1 MKYLCFLFLLFSLNI
16 QGQFSL
22 SGVVKNK
29 ATGKA
34 VPFATISYDTSK
46 KIADINGLF
55 KIISSTPLSVLDVS
69 QIGFRKDQF
78 IVKNNQK
85 QIVIS
90 LAPSD
95 VDEHTDV
102 RAQQIIAMSILL
114 RDGNNPAKKLNSYQF
129 KGYNKLL
136 VSANPDSIKVEF
148 DTITKRNFFGK
159 RTQKIDSSLYKFKKI
174 IAYRDL
180 IQTEKASLF
189 QYDGKHFQ
197 ENILGVKMS
206 GLKKPI
212 YEILGFNLQSYS
224 IYDKSYTLFETK
236 YNSPLAKDALKDYYY
251 QVLDSVDIEGRK
263 TFLIFF
269 KNKKLSRAAGLE
281 GLLFIDSQNYA
292 VAKSIMHIGGV
303 LDISGIHD
311 FTFLEE
317 QQLWWP
323 KKTTFRIVK
332 GSKEEDI
339 RLLGGVIKFDR
350 SDNISGID
358 RRSDPSDLIYLLSTT
373 VYSDLEI
380 NEALKIRRPSIA
392 MVVKESAIDQP
403 QEFWDKYRKGSL
415 TTREVNTYIAM
426 DSLVINTKIEKKLRF
441 GRKIFNGYVPI
452 GAIDL
457 DLRHLLSFNNY
468 EGFRLGLGGVT
479 NERLSEKFRLEG
491 YAAYGT
497 KDGTF
502 KYNFGAA
509 TRIGKSSNS
518 WFGASYTNDIREIAS
533 TSFAIDK
540 RSFKIYDPRPI
551 NISTFYNYKMYKMYI
566 ENRILPKTES
576 IWQVSTTAVEPKFN
590 YIFLNDGKSYTSYNM
605 TTAMVSLQWNPFSD
619 FMQTP
624 SGRMEIDKRF
634 PKFTFQFTQAL
645 PEIAQNDFEFGKVD
659 LRIEFE
665 KKYLNGQKSSII
677 SEAGYAYGDTPL
689 THLYNNS
696 PNNLNKDNIIQR
708 ITFSGKNAFET
719 MYFNEFFSSQYVMF
733 QLKHGFKKST
743 FAGAFSPTIVIV
755 SRAAWGNMQKPEQH
769 LGIDYKTL
777 DKGYFESG
785 VEFNQM
791 LRFFGLSAFY
801 RYGPNQLPR
810 FEDNIAIKLGFIL
823 DLGF

>member
-1 MKYLCFLFLLFSLNI
+1 M
-16 QGQFSL
+16 QGQFVL
-22 SGVVKNK
+22 SGIVKNK
-29 ATGKA
+29 ETGKA
-34 VPFATISYDTSK
+34 VPFATISYNDSNRT
-46 KIADINGLF
+46 ADINGLF
-55 KIISSTPLSVLDVS
+55 EIVSSSSISAIEAA
-69 QIGFRKDQF
+69 QIGFSKERF
-78 IVKNNQK
+78 SVKVSQK
-85 QIVIS
+85 YIILT

-95 VDEHTDV
+95 VIEHTDIK
-102 RAQQIIAMSILL
+102 AQQIINMAISL
-114 RDGNNPAKKLNSYQF
+114 RDHNNPAKKLDSYQF

-159 RTQKIDSSLYKFKKI
+159 RKQRIDSSLYKFKKI
-174 IAYRDL
+174 IDYRDL

-206 GLKKPI
+206 GLRKPI

-236 YNSPLAKDALKDYYY
+236 YNSPIAKDALKDYHF
-251 QVLDSVDIEGRK
+251 QLLDSVDIEDRK

-269 KNKKLSRAAGLE
+269 KNKRVSRASGLE
-281 GLLFIDSQNYA
+281 GLLFIDSKNYA

-311 FTFLEE
+311 FTFLEK

-323 KKTTFRIVK
+323 RKTTFRIVK
-332 GSKEEDI
+332 GSKEADI
-339 RLLGGVIKFDR
+339 KLLGGVIKFDR

-358 RRSDPSDLIYLLSTT
+358 RRNDPSDLTYLLSTT

-380 NEALKIRRPSIA
+380 NEVVEIKRPGIA
-392 MVVKESAIDQP
+392 MVIKETAINQP
-403 QEFWDKYRKGSL
+403 QEFWEKYRKDSL
-415 TTREVNTYIAM
+415 TQREINTYLAM
-426 DSLVINTKIEKKLRF
+426 DSLVISTNIEKKLRL
-441 GRKIFNGYVPI
+441 GRKIYNGYVPI

-479 NERLSEKFRLEG
+479 NEHLSEKFRLEG

-509 TRIGKSSNS
+509 TRIGKASNS
-518 WFGASYTNDIREIAS
+518 WVGASYTDDVREIAS

-540 RSFKIYDPRPI
+540 RIFKIYDPRPI

-590 YIFLNDGKSYTSYNM
+590 YVFLNNGKSYTSYNM
-605 TTAMVSLQWNPFSD
+605 TTAILSMQWNPYSD
-619 FMQTP
+619 FLQTP

-634 PKFTFQFTQAL
+634 PKFTFQFTQSL
-645 PEIAQNDFEFGKVD
+645 PGIANNDFEFGKVD

-665 KKYLNGQKSSII
+665 KKYLNGQKSSIL

-733 QLKHGFKKST
+733 QLKHSFKKST
-743 FAGAFSPTIVIV
+743 FAGAFSPTIVLV
-755 SRAAWGNMQKPEQH
+755 SRAAWGNMLKPEQH

-777 DKGYFESG
+777 DRGYFESG

>member
-1 MKYLCFLFLLFSLNI
+1 M

-22 SGVVKNK
+22 SGIVKNK
-29 ATGKA
+29 KTGKA
-34 VPFATISYDTSK
+34 VPFATISFNSSNKT
-46 KIADINGLF
+46 ADINGLF
-55 KIISSTPLSVLDVS
+55 EIESDTPFTIIEAA
-69 QIGFRKDQF
+69 QIGFSKERF
-78 IVKNNQK
+78 VVKNNQS
-85 QIVIS
+85 QIILS
-90 LAPSD
+90 LAPSN
-95 VDEHTDV
+95 VDEHTDI
-102 RAQQIIAMSILL
+102 RAQQIIAMAISF
-114 RDGNNPAKKLNSYQF
+114 RDDNNPAKKLKSYQF

-136 VSANPDSIKVEF
+136 VTANPDSIKVEF

-174 IAYRDL
+174 IDYRDL

-189 QYDGKHFQ
+189 KYDGKHFQ

-224 IYDKSYTLFETK
+224 IYDNSYTLFETK
-236 YNSPLAKDALKDYYY
+236 YNSPIAKDALEDYYY
-251 QVLDSVDIEGRK
+251 QVLDSVSIEGRK

-269 KNKKLSRAAGLE
+269 KNKKVSRASGLE

-292 VAKSIMHIGGV
+292 IAKSIMHIGGV

-323 KKTTFRIVK
+323 KKTTFRILK

-339 RLLGGVIKFDR
+339 RLLGGIIKFDR

-358 RRSDPSDLIYLLSTT
+358 RRNDPSDLTYLLSTT
-373 VYSDLEI
+373 IYSDLEI
-380 NEALKIRRPSIA
+380 NEAVEIKRPGIA
-392 MVVKESAIDQP
+392 MVIKESAINRP
-403 QEFWDKYRKGSL
+403 QEFWKEYRKDTLSA
-415 TTREVNTYIAM
+415 REINTYIAM
-426 DSLVINTKIEKKLRF
+426 DSLVINSNIEKKLRL
-441 GRKIFNGYVPI
+441 GRKIINGYVPI
-452 GAIDL
+452 GAFDL

-479 NERLSEKFRLEG
+479 NEHLSEKFRLEG

-518 WFGASYTNDIREIAS
+518 WFGASYTDDVKEIAS

-540 RSFKIYDPRPI
+540 RNFKIYDPRPI

-590 YIFLNDGKSYTSYNM
+590 YVFLNDGKSYTSYNM
-605 TTAMVSLQWNPFSD
+605 TTAMVSLQWNPYSD

-624 SGRMEIDKRF
+624 SGRLEIDKRF
-634 PKFTFQFTQAL
+634 PKFTFQFTQSL
-645 PEIAQNDFEFGKVD
+645 PGIAKNDFEFGKID

-665 KKYLNGQKSSII
+665 KKYLNGQKSSFLT
-677 SEAGYAYGDTPL
+677 EAGYAYGDTPL

-708 ITFSGKNAFET
+708 ITFAGKNAFET
-719 MYFNEFFSSQYVMF
+719 MYFNEFFSSQYVLF
-733 QLKHGFKKST
+733 QLKHGFKKSN
-743 FAGAFSPTIVIV
+743 FAGAFSPTIVLV
-755 SRAAWGNMQKPEQH
+755 SRAAWGNMEKPEQH

-777 DKGYFESG
+777 DQGYFESG

-801 RYGPNQLPR
+801 RYGPNQLSR
-810 FEDNIAIKLGFIL
+810 FEDNIAIKLSFQIN
-823 DLGF
+823 LGF

>member
-1 MKYLCFLFLLFSLNI
+1 MKYLSFLFLIFTLSM

-22 SGVVKNK
+22 NGIVKNK

-34 VPFATISYDTSK
+34 VPFATISFNSSNKT
-46 KIADINGLF
+46 ADINGLF
-55 KIISSTPLSVLDVS
+55 EIESDTPFTIIEAA
-69 QIGFRKDQF
+69 QIGFSKERF
-78 IVKNNQK
+78 MVKNNQN
-85 QIVIS
+85 QIILS
-90 LAPSD
+90 LAPSN
-95 VDEHTDV
+95 VDEHTDI
-102 RAQQIIAMSILL
+102 RAQQIISMAIYF
-114 RDGNNPAKKLNSYQF
+114 REKNNPAKKLNSYQF

-148 DTITKRNFFGK
+148 DTITRRNFFGK

-174 IAYRDL
+174 IDYRDL

-189 QYDGKHFQ
+189 KYDGKHFQ

-224 IYDKSYTLFETK
+224 IYDESYTLFETK
-236 YNSPLAKDALKDYYY
+236 YNSPIAKDALDDYYY
-251 QVLDSVDIEGRK
+251 QVLDSVEIEGRK

-269 KNKKLSRAAGLE
+269 KNKKVSRAAGLE

-292 VAKSIMHIGGV
+292 IAKSIMHIGGV

-339 RLLGGVIKFDR
+339 KLLGGIMKFDR

-358 RRSDPSDLIYLLSTT
+358 RRNDPSDLTYLLSTT

-380 NEALKIRRPSIA
+380 NEAVQIKRPGIA
-392 MVVKESAIDQP
+392 IVIKESAINQP
-403 QEFWDKYRKGSL
+403 ADFWKEYRKDTL
-415 TTREVNTYIAM
+415 TQREINTYLAM
-426 DSLVINTKIEKKLRF
+426 DSLAINSNIERKLRL
-441 GRKIFNGYVPI
+441 GRKIYNGYIPF
-452 GAIDL
+452 GAVDL

-479 NERLSEKFRLEG
+479 NEHLSEKVRFEG

-509 TRIGKSSNS
+509 TRVGKSSNS
-518 WFGASYTNDIREIAS
+518 WFGASYTDDVKEIAS

-551 NISTFYNYKMYKMYI
+551 NISTFYNYKMYKMYV

-590 YIFLNDGKSYTSYNM
+590 YVFLNNGKSYTSYTM
-605 TTAMVSLQWNPFSD
+605 TTAMVSLQWNPYSD

-624 SGRMEIDKRF
+624 SGKLEIDKRF
-634 PKFTFQFTQAL
+634 PKFTFQFTQSL
-645 PEIAQNDFEFGKVD
+645 PEIAKNDFEFGKIDV
-659 LRIEFE
+659 RVEFE
-665 KKYLNGQKSSII
+665 KKYLNGQKSSFL

-708 ITFSGKNAFET
+708 ITFAGKNAFET

-743 FAGAFSPTIVIV
+743 FAGVFSPTIVLV
-755 SRAAWGNMQKPEQH
+755 SRAAWGNMEKPEQH

-777 DKGYFESG
+777 DQGYFESG
-785 VEFNQM
+785 VELNQM

-801 RYGPNQLPR
+801 RYGPNQLSR
-810 FEDNIAIKLGFIL
+810 FEDNVAIKLSFQIN
-823 DLGF
+823 LGF